1 MRRPLSIAAA
11 ILAVLA
17 LVGAAAVW
25 LLSGDPL
32 GSLPRSAA
40 PGPQV
45 AEERRESWEGRTLL
59 HVMLDGAD
67 AGRIRFVVS
76 LPDPLPPRRIPLVVV
91 LGGLR
96 GGSGSIREISS
107 VAGDPG
113 PNAFVGY
120 DWPLPSREPGVVE
133 IVRRLPEFRR
143 GVLQVP
149 GQVDAILAW
158 ASTQAWADA
167 ARVSLLG
174 FSLGAFVAPAAQ
186 RIAQERGVPIRWT
199 IIAYAGAP
207 IGEVIAGHP
216 GAGPRW
222 LRPVLGAAADL
233 LLRPVEPSVHL
244 PHLRGRFLVLGA
256 ATDRLIAPGAAKRM
270 AELTPEPRTVVRM
283 EGDHMGVGA
292 DRRKLLERVVQVSRA
307 WLVETGAIDLPPAA
321 PVRPDPPAFRPERSP
336 APGVTGASGT
346 TRRQPGGGGPP

>member
-1 MRRPLSIAAA
+1 MRRATSIVAAA
-11 ILAVLA
+11 
-17 LVGAAAVW
+17 GAAALVLVGGAAAW
-25 LLSGDPL
+25 LASGDPL
-32 GSLPRSAA
+32 GSLPRPAA
-40 PGPQV
+40 TGPEV
-45 AEERRESWEGRTLL
+45 IEERREAWEGRTLL
-59 HVMLDGAD
+59 HVALDGAE

-76 LPDPLPPRRIPLVVV
+76 LPDPMPRRRVPLVIV

-107 VAGDPG
+107 VTGDPG

-120 DWPLPSREPGVVE
+120 DWPLPTREPGVAE
-133 IVRRLPEFRR
+133 IVRRLPAFRR

-158 ASTQAWADA
+158 AATQDWVDP

-174 FSLGAFVAPAAQ
+174 YSLGAFVVPAAQ
-186 RIAQERGVPIRWT
+186 RIAQERGVAIRWT
-199 IIAYAGAP
+199 VLAYAGAP

-222 LRPVLGAAADL
+222 LRPTLGAAADL
-233 LLRPVEPSVHL
+233 LLRPVEPSAHL

-256 ATDRLIAPGAAKRM
+256 ATDRLIAPGAARRM
-270 AELTPEPRTVVRM
+270 AELTPEPRTVVRL

-292 DRRKLLERVVQVSRA
+292 NRRALLARVVEVSRS
-307 WLVETGAIDLPPAA
+307 WLVEAGAIDLPPAA
-321 PVRPDPPAFRPERSP
+321 TARPDPSAPGQVRRSAPGAAGAARRSP
-336 APGVTGASGT
+336 GE
-346 TRRQPGGGGPP
+346 GGPP

>member
-1 MRRPLSIAAA
+1 MRRAMPIAAA
-11 ILAVLA
+11 AVVAA
-17 LVGAAAVW
+17 LVLIGGAAAW
-25 LLSGDPL
+25 LVSGDPL
-32 GSLPRSAA
+32 RSLPRSSA
-40 PGPQV
+40 PGPDV
-45 AEERRESWEGRTLL
+45 IEERRESWEGRTLL
-59 HVMLDGAD
+59 HVTLDGAD

-76 LPDPLPPRRIPLVVV
+76 LPDPMPPRRVPLVVV

-120 DWPLPSREPGVVE
+120 DWPLPTREPGVVE
-133 IVRRLPEFRR
+133 IVLRLPELRR

-158 ASTQAWADA
+158 AATQDWVDP

-174 FSLGAFVAPAAQ
+174 FSLGAFVVPAAQ

-199 IIAYAGAP
+199 VIAYGGAP
-207 IGEVIAGHP
+207 IGKVIAGHP

-222 LRPVLGAAADL
+222 LRPALGAAADL

-270 AELTPEPRTVVRM
+270 VELTPEPRTVVRM

-292 DRRKLLERVVQVSRA
+292 NRRKLLERVVHVSRT
-307 WLVETGAIDLPPAA
+307 WLVEAGAIDLPPAA
-321 PVRPDPPAFRPERSP
+321 PVRPDPSAFGREPRS
-336 APGVTGASGT
+336 APGAPGA
-346 TRRQPGGGGPP
+346 TRRPRGEGGPP